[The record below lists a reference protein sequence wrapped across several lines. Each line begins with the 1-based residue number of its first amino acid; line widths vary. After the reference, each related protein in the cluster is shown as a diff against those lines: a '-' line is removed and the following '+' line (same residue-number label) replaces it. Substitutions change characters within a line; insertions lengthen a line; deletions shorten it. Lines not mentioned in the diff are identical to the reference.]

1 MNIFDPGFPL
11 IFNILSINSK
21 YLWIFMG
28 ENLKPVKNNK
38 IRGVQ
43 TKEKK
48 SKSKSISST
57 RALLIPVV
65 HCYTY

>member
-1 MNIFDPGFPL
+1 
-11 IFNILSINSK
+11 
-21 YLWIFMG
+21 MG
-28 ENLKPVKNNK
+28 ENLKPIKNNK

-65 HCYTY
+65 HCYTYKLVYLAAIPMH